1 MCLLIRESEGRVNEM
16 DALRASLIP
25 FWRNRVARVGTLLL
39 CLFILVAIIAPL
51 ISPYSPQN
59 TNFEEM
65 LSPTAA
71 HPLGTTQD
79 GQDVLSQLIYGTRV
93 SLLVGFIAGFGTT
106 LLSLFIGLLAGYMP
120 GIVDEFLSYVTNVFL
135 VLPALPLM
143 IVLAA
148 YAPVKGEYL
157 IIIVIIVTGWSWG
170 ARVLRA
176 QVTTLRTR
184 DYVTAARFSGD
195 RTLRI
200 MFKEIFPNM
209 MSLVAASFLGAA
221 ISAILGEAGLEFL
234 GLGDPNVNSW
244 GTMLYWAQNSGAMLQ
259 GQWAWLAAPGLC
271 IALLGTAL
279 VLMNFAVDEL
289 ANPRLRRR

>member
-1 MCLLIRESEGRVNEM
+1 MDSLCATLL
-16 DALRASLIP
+16 P
-25 FWRNRVARVGTLLL
+25 FWKNRTARVGTLILAV
-39 CLFILVAIIAPL
+39 FILLAIFAPL
-51 ISPYSPQN
+51 IAPYSPTRSDFAQ
-59 TNFEEM
+59 M
-65 LSPTAA
+65 LQPTGA
-71 HPLGTTQD
+71 HLLGTTQN
-79 GQDVLSQLIYGTRV
+79 GEDVLSQLIYGTRI
-93 SLLVGFIAGFGTT
+93 SLMVGFVAGILTTILSLVIGLIAGY
-106 LLSLFIGLLAGYMP
+106 LP
-120 GIVDEFLSYVTNVFL
+120 GAVDEILSYLTNVFL
-135 VLPALPLM
+135 VLPSLPLM

-148 YAPVKGEYL
+148 YSPVKGALL
-157 IIIVIIVTGWSWG
+157 IVGVIVITSWSWG

-184 DYVTAARFSGD
+184 DYVIAARFAGD
-195 RTLRI
+195 GLLRVL
-200 MFKEIFPNM
+200 FREIFPNM

-221 ISAILGEAGLEFL
+221 VSAILGEAGLEFL

-244 GTMLYWAQNSGAMLQ
+244 GTMLYWAQNSSAMLQ

>member
-1 MCLLIRESEGRVNEM
+1 MN
-16 DALRASLIP
+16 AFRASLIP
-25 FWRNRVARVGTLLL
+25 FWRNRVARLGTIIL
-39 CLFILVAIIAPL
+39 CLFILMAIVAPW
-51 ISPYSPQN
+51 ISPYSPQDS
-59 TNFEEM
+59 NFSEM
-65 LSPTAA
+65 LSPTLA

-79 GQDVLSQLIYGTRV
+79 GHDVLSQLIYGTRV
-93 SLLVGFIAGFGTT
+93 SLLVGFVAGLGTT
-106 LLSLFIGLLAGYMP
+106 LLSLLIGLLAGYMP
-120 GIVDEFLSYVTNVFL
+120 GVVDEVLSYVTNVFL

-157 IIIVIIVTGWSWG
+157 IVIVIIVTSWSWG

-184 DYVTAARFSGD
+184 DYVVAARFSGD
-195 RTLRI
+195 GVMRI

-234 GLGDPNVNSW
+234 GLGDPNINSW

-289 ANPRLRRR
+289 ANPRLRRN